1 MIIYLLPFFAL
12 SASFGFLL
20 IVKYLKINSKIIPIL
35 ALGFLLIVVLERRQ
49 FVNKLLLSK
58 GFQEGVVLGKIIHNK
73 SQSKDKIL
81 VLSPDF
87 KKYFEVF
94 TGFYAD
100 RKIDYQL
107 ISRETLLTHLRS
119 KEYRLIIAIPSRD
132 TPESLIS
139 VLHGQYQE
147 TKIDQFIIF
156 DTNMTFYKDFVK
168 DLTKPIIEGKT
179 IGTFSKNEFVANKND
194 IWSKCWNVNRGWQND
209 RLFSKN
215 SPDTSPV
222 FRAISK
228 KEFDKVKGFDSHGEY
243 TDDWSLSEKLNKKA
257 ILAKDAIYYHSNPST
272 LIEVWKQAK
281 WFSTNK
287 FISGNLWRKVKSLV
301 FYSLPMSLI
310 IGLFK
315 GVKSK
320 TFTFVLF
327 KIWFDLAVWHTVLK
341 ALFTSKKI
349 LK

>member
-1 MIIYLLPFFAL
+1 MKSRQENKLVSVIIPAYNEEKIIGNCLESLEKQSYLPLEV
-12 SASFGFLL
+12 
-20 IVKYLKINSKIIPIL
+20 IVVDDGSSDNTLKIAKKFNIPVL
-35 ALGFLLIVVLERRQ
+35 KQNHQGPGPARNLGASIA
-49 FVNKLLLSK
+49 K
-58 GFQEGVVLGKIIHNK
+58 GE
-73 SQSKDKIL
+73 IL
-81 VLSPDF
+81 VF
-87 KKYFEVF
+87 
-94 TGFYAD
+94 AD
-100 RKIDYQL
+100 SD
-107 ISRETLLTHLRS
+107 
-119 KEYRLIIAIPSRD
+119 
-132 TPESLIS
+132 
-139 VLHGQYQE
+139 
-147 TKIDQFIIF
+147 
-156 DTNMTFYKDFVK
+156 MTFDKDFVK
-168 DLTKPIIEGKT
+168 DLTKPVIKGKT
-179 IGTFSKNEFVANKND
+179 IGTFSKNEFVANKDN
-194 IWSKCWNVNRGWQND
+194 IWSQCWNINRGWQNN
-209 RLFSKN
+209 RLFTKN

-257 ILAKDAIYYHSNPST
+257 ILVRGAIYYHSNPST

-320 TFTFVLF
+320 TSTFVLF

-341 ALFTSKKI
+341 SLFTSKKI

>member
-1 MIIYLLPFFAL
+1 MK
-12 SASFGFLL
+12 S
-20 IVKYLKINSKIIPIL
+20 
-35 ALGFLLIVVLERRQ
+35 RQ
-49 FVNKLLLSK
+49 ENK
-58 GFQEGVVLGKIIHNK
+58 
-73 SQSKDKIL
+73 
-81 VLSPDF
+81 
-87 KKYFEVF
+87 
-94 TGFYAD
+94 
-100 RKIDYQL
+100 
-107 ISRETLLTHLRS
+107 
-119 KEYRLIIAIPSRD
+119 
-132 TPESLIS
+132 LIS
-139 VLHGQYQE
+139 VIIPAYNEEKVIGNCFESLEKQSYRPLEIIVVDDGSSDN
-147 TKIDQFIIF
+147 TLKIAEKFNIPVLKQNHQGPGLARNLGASKAKGEILVFVDA
-156 DTNMTFYKDFVK
+156 DMTFDKDFVK

-179 IGTFSKNEFVANKND
+179 IGTFSKNEFVANKDN
-194 IWSKCWNVNRGWQND
+194 IWSQCWNINRGWQNN
-209 RLFSKN
+209 RLFTKN

-257 ILAKDAIYYHSNPST
+257 ILVRGAIYYHSNPST

-320 TFTFVLF
+320 TSTFVLF
-327 KIWFDLAVWHTVLK
+327 KIWFDLAVWQTVLK
-341 ALFTSKKI
+341 SLITSKKI

>member
-1 MIIYLLPFFAL
+1 MKSRQENKLVSIIIPAYNEEEVIGNCLKSLEKQSYRPL
-12 SASFGFLL
+12 EVI
-20 IVKYLKINSKIIPIL
+20 IVDDGSSDNTLKIAKKFNIPVL
-35 ALGFLLIVVLERRQ
+35 KQNHQGPGPARNLGASIA
-49 FVNKLLLSK
+49 K
-58 GFQEGVVLGKIIHNK
+58 GE
-73 SQSKDKIL
+73 IL
-81 VLSPDF
+81 VF
-87 KKYFEVF
+87 
-94 TGFYAD
+94 AD
-100 RKIDYQL
+100 SD
-107 ISRETLLTHLRS
+107 
-119 KEYRLIIAIPSRD
+119 
-132 TPESLIS
+132 
-139 VLHGQYQE
+139 
-147 TKIDQFIIF
+147 
-156 DTNMTFYKDFVK
+156 MTFDKDFVK

-209 RLFSKN
+209 RLFPKN

-301 FYSLPMSLI
+301 FYSLPMSLT

-327 KIWFDLAVWHTVLK
+327 KNWFDLAVWHTVLK
-341 ALFTSKKI
+341 SLFTSKKI

>member
-1 MIIYLLPFFAL
+1 MKSRQENKLVSVIIPAYNEEKVIGNCLESLEKQRYRLLEIIVVDDGSSDNTL
-12 SASFGFLL
+12 K
-20 IVKYLKINSKIIPIL
+20 IVKRFNIPVLKQNHQGPGR
-35 ALGFLLIVVLERRQ
+35 ARNLGASIA
-49 FVNKLLLSK
+49 K
-58 GFQEGVVLGKIIHNK
+58 GE
-73 SQSKDKIL
+73 IL
-81 VLSPDF
+81 VFVD
-87 KKYFEVF
+87 
-94 TGFYAD
+94 AD
-100 RKIDYQL
+100 
-107 ISRETLLTHLRS
+107 
-119 KEYRLIIAIPSRD
+119 
-132 TPESLIS
+132 
-139 VLHGQYQE
+139 
-147 TKIDQFIIF
+147 
-156 DTNMTFYKDFVK
+156 MTFDKDFVK

-257 ILAKDAIYYHSNPST
+257 ILVRGAIYYHSNPST

-301 FYSLPMSLI
+301 FYSLPMSLT

-327 KIWFDLAVWHTVLK
+327 KNWFDLAVWHTVLK
-341 ALFTSKKI
+341 SLFTSKKI

>member
-1 MIIYLLPFFAL
+1 MKSRQENKLVSVIIPAYNEEKVIGNCLESLEKQRYRLLEIIVVDDGSSDNTL
-12 SASFGFLL
+12 K
-20 IVKYLKINSKIIPIL
+20 IVKRFNIPVLKQNHQGPGR
-35 ALGFLLIVVLERRQ
+35 ARNLGASIA
-49 FVNKLLLSK
+49 K
-58 GFQEGVVLGKIIHNK
+58 GE
-73 SQSKDKIL
+73 IL
-81 VLSPDF
+81 VFVD
-87 KKYFEVF
+87 
-94 TGFYAD
+94 AD
-100 RKIDYQL
+100 
-107 ISRETLLTHLRS
+107 
-119 KEYRLIIAIPSRD
+119 
-132 TPESLIS
+132 
-139 VLHGQYQE
+139 
-147 TKIDQFIIF
+147 
-156 DTNMTFYKDFVK
+156 MTFDKDFVK

-257 ILAKDAIYYHSNPST
+257 ILVRGAIYYHSNPST

-320 TFTFVLF
+320 TSTFVLF
-327 KIWFDLAVWHTVLK
+327 KIWFDLAVWQTVLK
-341 ALFTSKKI
+341 SLITSKKI